1 MDRHALQYFIQEY
14 SLFPF
19 APVHKNPQNH
29 KQRPRLLLKVVATL
43 IFAAVIVGGIFGCQ
57 ASQQYQQGLRQYVVL
72 ADFDHAIR
80 SEEVEKMLAGNE
92 VSIHIDKIISNPGRT
107 MFLGQKENKILNL
120 WEIIEEH
127 DIALVKANDYQN
139 NVIRISDGMLL
150 AIEKAQNRIILR
162 DFLTDHERMILDG
175 HTADVTYVAFS
186 ATVQILASGSKDNT
200 IKLWDLSTGKNLAT
214 LYPYSGK
221 SFTWSEMGTNIA
233 FSPDGQKTAS
243 VSNEKSITIWSVS
256 EGEKIANLEGH
267 SYPVKRLAFSPDG
280 TQLASVGSTGV
291 FGEYC
296 ELKLWNIADKI
307 CYLTKNNNEEPHTFL
322 FHNVIFSPD
331 NTKMASGGSFPV
343 LWDRFHQ
350 NQISLMGLYGDPPV
364 ENLSFEMSSIESLM
378 FDQESKIL
386 VLIGRSENGWEA
398 LFYNVGAVNYATKK
412 CSTSMS
418 TEKPDKPERHTYL
431 VMLTAKSKIQK
442 NLYSLIDM
450 IRCF

>member
-1 MDRHALQYFIQEY
+1 MKYSEAKQGRIFVLRLENGEIVREVIEQYFIQEY
-14 SLFPF
+14 ALFPF
-19 APVHKNPQNH
+19 APAHKNPQNH
-29 KQRPRLLLKVVATL
+29 KQRPRLLLKAAATL
-43 IFAAVIVGGIFGCQ
+43 IFAAVIVGGIFSCQ
-57 ASQQYQQGLRQYVVL
+57 ANQQYQQGLRQYVVL

-80 SEEVEKMLAGNE
+80 LGEMEKTFARNE

-107 MFLGQKENKILNL
+107 MLLGQKENKIVNL

-139 NVIRISDGMLL
+139 NVIRISDGTLL
-150 AIEKAQNRIILR
+150 AIEKVQNRIILR
-162 DFLTDHERMILDG
+162 DFLTDHERMILEG

-214 LYPYSGK
+214 LSPYSGK

-233 FSPDGQKTAS
+233 FSPDGQKIAS
-243 VSNEKSITIWSVS
+243 VSHEKSMTIWSVP
-256 EGEKIANLEGH
+256 EGKEIANLEGH
-267 SYPVKRLAFSPDG
+267 SYPVKRIVFSPDG
-280 TQLASVGSTGV
+280 TQIASVGSTGV

-296 ELKLWNIADKI
+296 ELKLWNIANKT

-331 NTKMASGGSFPV
+331 NAMIASGGSFPV
-343 LWDRFHQ
+343 LWDRFHRY
-350 NQISLMGLYGDPPV
+350 QIPLMGLYGDPSL

-378 FDQESKIL
+378 FDQESKFL

-412 CSTSMS
+412 CSTSMDAGN
-418 TEKPDKPERHTYL
+418 PL
-431 VMLTAKSKIQK
+431 L
-442 NLYSLIDM
+442 
-450 IRCF
+450 